1 MFNIY
6 FLFFLPF
13 IIFFLNQLIKNKNL
27 IPNYSGSKHQKLF
40 NNLNIPLSGGVFV
53 FLILFMIYVKVS
65 LMFLIFSFL
74 IFFLGLLADINLLS
88 SPRWRFLLQITLVFS
103 FVYFSELNILSI
115 RIAVIDFYLQNF
127 LISCIFTSFCLMILI
142 NGTNFIDGLNGLVL
156 SYYLIISFF
165 IYKLQLFDFFYLGNL
180 DYLVFI
186 FTLIY
191 LLIFNF
197 LNKLYLG
204 DSGSYLLGLAY
215 GYFLIL
221 IFQNNNFISPYF
233 IALLLWY
240 PAFETF
246 FSILRKLILKKSPTD
261 ADNIHFHQLLF
272 HYIKIKLKFKNVI
285 SNNFSS
291 LLIIFYNILIFFIS
305 SQMIEN
311 SSYQLSL
318 IIFNIGIYLL
328 IYFNLYKFKKKNN

>member
-115 RIAVIDFYLQNF
+115 RI
-127 LISCIFTSFCLMILI
+127 
-142 NGTNFIDGLNGLVL
+142 VL
-156 SYYLIISFF
+156 LEESSYR
-165 IYKLQLFDFFYLGNL
+165 Q
-180 DYLVFI
+180 
-186 FTLIY
+186 
-191 LLIFNF
+191 
-197 LNKLYLG
+197 
-204 DSGSYLLGLAY
+204 
-215 GYFLIL
+215 
-221 IFQNNNFISPYF
+221 
-233 IALLLWY
+233 
-240 PAFETF
+240 
-246 FSILRKLILKKSPTD
+246 FSIS
-261 ADNIHFHQLLF
+261 
-272 HYIKIKLKFKNVI
+272 I
-285 SNNFSS
+285 SKC
-291 LLIIFYNILIFFIS
+291 
-305 SQMIEN
+305 Q
-311 SSYQLSL
+311 
-318 IIFNIGIYLL
+318 
-328 IYFNLYKFKKKNN
+328 